1 MASWPTLREVRSF
14 LRAAQNDAEDLIID
28 AARLAAI
35 DYGQSR
41 LGADRYPED
50 TDTLPASIHYAAM
63 QHSARLYRR
72 RDSVDGTLSFGELG
86 VVQVRR
92 SDPDVA
98 AAYDLKVGFVFG

>member
-1 MASWPTLREVRSF
+1 
-14 LRAAQNDAEDLIID
+14 
-28 AARLAAI
+28 
-35 DYGQSR
+35 
-41 LGADRYPED
+41 
-50 TDTLPASIHYAAM
+50 M
-63 QHSARLYRR
+63 QHAARLYRR